1 MTFPQQLRAYLDE
14 LGCTPVE
21 LARACG
27 ISPSTLSRYLSGQR
41 VPKPRSESFERLC
54 QGIVDLGGD
63 GFEHE
68 AVAAALIGDAP
79 DSLLPDDAFSESFRA
94 LVTRLGI
101 SGNRLAR
108 ALGFDPSYI
117 SRIASGQRVPANRA
131 SFVAG
136 TARYVARA
144 CADECQ
150 IEKLSQLIGIPSSD
164 LATFRN
170 RIAAVSAFLGVS
182 EGAVVEDD
190 DLEDALPSFLK
201 SLDGFDLNDFLVNVR
216 FDEIKVPT
224 VPFALP
230 TVKTYTGIEQM
241 KQAELDFFRAAA
253 LSRSTEDVIM
263 FSDMPIEEMGADED
277 FAKSVMLG
285 IAVLVRKGIHLHII
299 HNVHRP
305 LRELCMGLEAW
316 IPLYMTGQLSSYY
329 LPEPTS
335 QTFLHFIRSAGSVAV
350 AGEAIEGDQASGRY
364 TVTKRSDDVAYYRT
378 RALQLLDHA
387 KPLISVFRDGDDD
400 ALAAR
405 LEAIGADPDEK
416 PIEVGE
422 GVFRNMTVT
431 VVPGRYALIAKEG
444 TPCVRLL
451 TEYPAL
457 FSALEEFQPMLFSE
471 DRQN

>member
-41 VPKPRSESFERLC
+41 APKPRSESFERLC
-54 QGIVDLGGD
+54 QGIVNLGGD
-63 GFEHE
+63 GYELG
-68 AVAAALIGDAP
+68 AVAAALGGEVP
-79 DSLLPDDAFSESFRA
+79 VSSLPDEAFSESFRA

-108 ALGFDPSYI
+108 VLGFDPSYI
-117 SRIASGQRVPANRA
+117 SRIASGHRLPANRS

-136 TARYVARA
+136 TARYVART
-144 CADECQ
+144 CADDHQ
-150 IEKLSQLIGIPSSD
+150 IGVLSALLGVPTSD
-164 LATFRN
+164 LATYGR
-170 RIAAVSAFLGVS
+170 RVAAVSAYLGVPES
-182 EGAVVEDD
+182 GIIEEGEQ
-190 DLEDALPSFLK
+190 EDALPSFLK

-224 VPFALP
+224 VPFSLP

-241 KQAELDFFRAAA
+241 KQAELDFFRTAA

-263 FSDMPIEEMGADED
+263 FSDMPIEEMGSDEV
-277 FAKSVMLG
+277 FAKNVMLG
-285 IAVLVRKGIHLHII
+285 IAVLVRKGIRLHNI

-316 IPLYMTGQLSSYY
+316 IPLYMTGQLVSYY
-329 LPEPTS
+329 LPEPTG

-378 RALQLLDHA
+378 RAVQLLDHA

-444 TPCVRLL
+444 TPRVRLL
-451 TEYPAL
+451 TEYPTL
-457 FSALEEFQPMLFSE
+457 VSALEEFQPMLFSE